1 MSKQNPKSTARD
13 ILQHLTSDPNSKSS
27 QALFDLWNT
36 DIRDPKTKEI
46 IQPKRIHCK
55 TCKSWDDIKAV
66 VAKMKKDGKSLKE
79 IRKATISHK
88 NVLGEFIID
97 RTGFSARNIRDDL
110 HITTERLIKEWGDA
124 RRPGYGDLAV
134 KSWKTKIKQNWDKLA
149 PNDKKKFIKLF
160 GVKGDLREIH
170 KGHSF
175 ASMIGGLADPSNVAP
190 QLGALNTAL
199 QENPRFA
206 LDLMEQWGMGGDG
219 TKAFFNSRLAKIDP
233 TNIPDPIWLH
243 LGETGVVD
251 PEQLEILTA
260 KLGELQQQGVNIHE
274 IGPEFWE
281 TGEDVSLESINKKL
295 ISETSELPVVKS
307 QQQKISELKNQQ
319 ILDVVDPETGETVL
333 PDIHQEV
340 EDLKK
345 GFLESNEGTNFNS
358 HTKTNPL
365 LDERNID
372 PLSRRRAIA
381 VGLTLGSATALGAI
395 GAPFSIA
402 GADERFKIYEQTKK
416 PTDAIAAGLEL
427 ISGFGDVSG
436 PGGEILATAADL
448 TLLGMDAPQTYEALM
463 HRSDP
468 EVELAKQEQKEQDSV
483 TSYTA
488 QVGMDPQQRLVER
501 SNIRQQQYKDKLTAH
516 QKGRE
521 QEKQWQLQ
529 GQDYVTQT
537 PNPLERLNN
546 WLQELVQ

>member
-537 PNPLERLNN
+537 QNPLERLNN
-546 WLQELVQ
+546 WLHELVR